1 MVGPSSSHTAGA
13 VNIARAARMLLGEDV
28 KKAKI
33 TLHGSFA
40 HTYTGHGTDKALI
53 AGLMDFKP
61 EDERIRDSDDI
72 ARERGIE
79 IEFATADL
87 GNEHPNTAILDLVG
101 VNGAKAVVQGASVGG
116 GNIRITKINGAPVD
130 FSCQYY
136 TLVGT
141 IKDRPGMVG
150 ATTTILGK
158 HQINIAGVR
167 AYRRTKGASET
178 IVLETDQPI
187 PEDIL
192 EEIKAVPGV
201 INLTFVNRL

>member
-1 MVGPSSSHTAGA
+1 MGA
-13 VNIARAARMLLGEDV
+13 
-28 KKAKI
+28 
-33 TLHGSFA
+33 
-40 HTYTGHGTDKALI
+40 
-53 AGLMDFKP
+53 
-61 EDERIRDSDDI
+61 
-72 ARERGIE
+72 
-79 IEFATADL
+79 
-87 GNEHPNTAILDLVG
+87 
-101 VNGAKAVVQGASVGG
+101 
-116 GNIRITKINGAPVD
+116 
-130 FSCQYY
+130 
-136 TLVGT
+136 

-150 ATTTILGK
+150 ATKTILGK